1 MERRLLRLLKATSND
16 KSSERRND
24 TRHKIELGG
33 LVVKAGLRH
42 ADKAFILGALLEAAA
57 LPLHSPE
64 RQRLI
69 TTGRNE
75 LSARETNDHE
85 KS

>member
-1 MERRLLRLLKATSND
+1 MLKATSND

-24 TRHKIELGG
+24 TRQKIELGG

-42 ADKAFILGALLEAAA
+42 ADKAFILGALIEAAT

-64 RQRLI
+64 RLRLI
-69 TTGRNE
+69 TTGRKE
-75 LSARETNDHE
+75 LSVRKTNDHE